1 MYDIQNIRKERLEGI
16 RLNAAYLGKEKRMG
30 RLFVNN
36 RTLIVP
42 VDDSLIFGPF
52 GGLQELESTVSC
64 IAKRK
69 PTAILGY
76 KGIYAR
82 EKFINIPFILN
93 ITASTTMGKHLQKVF
108 VSSAKEAL
116 VLGADCVA
124 VHINYSSEYENEML
138 SNLAKTVSEAD
149 ALGMP
154 VLAISYPRK
163 QKNGEDYNYE
173 DLMASNRDKYTDLVC
188 HCVRTSAEVGADIIK
203 THYTGDT
210 ETFRRV
216 VDSAMGIPVVV
227 AGGPLM
233 EIQDSYEIVKSV
245 LTAGAAGISFGR
257 NVFNSPKVGPYIEG
271 LNALIFNNASVED
284 AMEIYLSNE

>member
-1 MYDIQNIRKERLEGI
+1 M
-16 RLNAAYLGKEKRMG
+16 
-30 RLFVNN
+30 
-36 RTLIVP
+36 
-42 VDDSLIFGPF
+42 
-52 GGLQELESTVSC
+52 
-64 IAKRK
+64 
-69 PTAILGY
+69 
-76 KGIYAR
+76 
-82 EKFINIPFILN
+82 
-93 ITASTTMGKHLQKVF
+93 LQKVF

-163 QKNGEDYNYE
+163 QRNGEDYNYE

-245 LTAGAAGISFGR
+245 LTAGAAGTAETVSITWTCGE
-257 NVFNSPKVGPYIEG
+257 Y
-271 LNALIFNNASVED
+271 NNNDNPITRSITPVE
-284 AMEIYLSNE
+284 A